1 MPEKVCSGRVSMERT
16 GGRWTVLSIDF
27 FFSESKDIAAKFG
40 NEENRFLC
48 ISLNFWVPLVHV

>member
-1 MPEKVCSGRVSMERT
+1 MCSGRASMERT

-48 ISLNFWVPLVHV
+48 ISLNFCVPLVHV

>member
-1 MPEKVCSGRVSMERT
+1 MPEKVCSGRAFMERT

-27 FFSESKDIAAKFG
+27 SGESKDIAAKFG